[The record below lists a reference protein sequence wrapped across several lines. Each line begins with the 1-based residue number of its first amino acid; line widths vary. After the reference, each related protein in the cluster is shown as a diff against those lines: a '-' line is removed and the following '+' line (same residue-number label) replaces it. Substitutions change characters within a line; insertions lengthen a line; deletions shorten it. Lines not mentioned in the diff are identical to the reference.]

1 MGKLIDTDV
10 LKAVLMETKA
20 ESGNIG
26 EVIAMIFCG
35 VIDEQPEAIV
45 RCKDCKH
52 RYEDDCSM
60 RFVEIVQVDDDGY
73 IDHEILYNDNTTDDG
88 YCDCG
93 ERRTDE
99 TDRR

>member
-1 MGKLIDTDV
+1 MGKLIDTDA

-35 VIDEQPEAIV
+35 VIDEQPEAVV
-45 RCKDCKH
+45 RCKDCKYQNKGSNEVEAWNLCNF
-52 RYEDDCSM
+52 RSWLYIPISDYCFCS
-60 RFVEIVQVDDDGY
+60 F
-73 IDHEILYNDNTTDDG
+73 
-88 YCDCG
+88 G

-99 TDRR
+99 RSKTNM